1 MKARFRFASKFSLL
15 LMLIVAIAPLTAC
28 STNQATGRSQL
39 NVLSE
44 EQEISI
50 GEKAEPQFLEEG
62 GGPIPDP
69 AIQQY
74 VSDLGHR
81 LAALSER
88 PDLPWEFHTL
98 NSDMINA
105 FALPGGK
112 VFISRGLMAKMTNEA
127 QLVGVLGHE
136 VGHVTAKHINDRM
149 ARQMIVAAI
158 VAGAGVAAQ
167 TSDDEYIRILG
178 GTAAGAGGTLY
189 LLSFSRGQ
197 EHESDELGIRY
208 MVKAGYDPRGQVQVM
223 EILNEASGGGGVEW
237 LQTHPLPE
245 SRIDELRDLIND
257 QYAYTRDNP
266 NFKLGQASFKR
277 NVLDRLAKLPEP
289 KDAAKS
295 DDK

>member
-1 MKARFRFASKFSLL
+1 MKTQFRSVRSFALL
-15 LMLIVAIAPLTAC
+15 LGLAIAITPLTAC

-98 NSDMINA
+98 NSEMINA

-112 VFISRGLMAKMTNEA
+112 VFVSRGLMEKMTNEA
-127 QLVGVLGHE
+127 QLAGVLGHE

-149 ARQMIVAAI
+149 ARQMIVSAI

-167 TSDDEYIRILG
+167 TSDDEYVRVLG

-208 MVKAGYDPRGQVQVM
+208 MVKAGYNPRGQVQVM
-223 EILNEASGGGGVEW
+223 KILKDAAGGGGVEW
-237 LQTHPLPE
+237 LQTHPLPQ
-245 SRIDELRDLIND
+245 SRIDELRDLIAEK
-257 QYAYTRDNP
+257 YAYTRNNP
-266 NFKLGQASFKR
+266 NFKLGEDSFKR

-289 KDAAKS
+289 KDAAEPESK
-295 DDK
+295 